1 MRNNELKIRLDDQE
15 YNQFLQA
22 CAVEKIS
29 PASKGRELLVQYSN
43 TILRQSENLSLF
55 QPKPKEPHGYK
66 Y

>member
-29 PASKGRELLVQYSN
+29 PASKGREL
-43 TILRQSENLSLF
+43 
-55 QPKPKEPHGYK
+55 
-66 Y
+66 